1 MSGENLSLNLK
12 ILHLLGIT
20 CSGLL
25 ELCGMLRET
34 KNWVLPDQEK
44 YIAFTLEPGLQNHS
58 KDDLI
63 KCHPVIL
70 SHCSITFV
78 FSPVS

>member
-1 MSGENLSLNLK
+1 
-12 ILHLLGIT
+12 
-20 CSGLL
+20 
-25 ELCGMLRET
+25 MLRET

-44 YIAFTLEPGLQNHS
+44 YMAFTLEPGLQNHS

-70 SHCSITFV
+70 SRCSITFV

>member
-1 MSGENLSLNLK
+1 
-12 ILHLLGIT
+12 
-20 CSGLL
+20 
-25 ELCGMLRET
+25 MLREN

-44 YIAFTLEPGLQNHS
+44 YMVFSLEPGLQNLS
-58 KDDLI
+58 TDDLI

-70 SHCSITFV
+70 SRCFITFV